1 MIERGGHGARTLSVA
16 AAFLVAL
23 AGGAARAQQR
33 LTPPPLPPGRPALPA
48 PAPAFAPR
56 PLALDLNKSQVIRLT
71 RPARDVLVA
80 NPAIADVLLR
90 SPDTAFV
97 IAKKVG
103 ETNVYFLD
111 AEGRQIDAVDI
122 NVAFDSVAVVQA
134 LKRALPAEQIE
145 VSTANQSI
153 VLTGAVAS
161 QQTADNAQ
169 QVARQFVTDDRAI
182 VNLLSVRDKNQVVL
196 RVRVTEMQR
205 TTLKELGIT
214 PGFPAPLSFSIGGI
228 GFTFAGT
235 PATFLQTPLYGVA
248 TGPGANPLATTATA
262 PSSSF
267 NALLQALESNG
278 LVKTLAEPTLAA
290 VSGETASFLVGGKF
304 PLPTVVGIGTT
315 AQVVPTFYPFGVQLT
330 FTPVV
335 LSSGLISLKIATSVS
350 ATSTPTN
357 VGGTSVPSL
366 TERGATTTVELPS
379 GGGIAIAGLL
389 QNDIQ
394 NTIQGLPGL
403 MDLPILGALFSSK
416 QFQHNETDL
425 VIAVSAY
432 LARPMDPNAIAYP
445 SDGFGP
451 ASDFNMYFLG
461 KLNASRLPPGTE
473 PPPPKSPFGF
483 ILE

>member
-1 MIERGGHGARTLSVA
+1 MTERPGR
-16 AAFLVAL
+16 
-23 AGGAARAQQR
+23 AARIFAPLLALLLALSCGPAGAQQR
-33 LTPPPLPPGRPALPA
+33 LTPPPLPPARPALPA
-48 PAPAFAPR
+48 PVLAPR
-56 PLALDLNKSQVIRLT
+56 PLALDLNKSQVVRLN

-80 NPAIADVLLR
+80 NPGIADVLLR

-111 AEGRQIDAVDI
+111 ADGRQIDAVDI
-122 NVAFDSVAVVQA
+122 NVAFDSAAVAQA
-134 LKRALPAEQIE
+134 LKRAIPAEQIE

-153 VLTGAVAS
+153 VLTGAVGS

-214 PGFPAPLSFSIGGI
+214 PGFPAPLNFTIGGL
-228 GFTFAGT
+228 GLTFAGT
-235 PATFLQTPLYGVA
+235 PATFLQAPLYGLA
-248 TGPGANPLATTATA
+248 TGPGSNPLATAATA

-304 PLPTVVGIGTT
+304 PLPTVVGIGTS

-366 TERGATTTVELPS
+366 TERGAT
-379 GGGIAIAGLL
+379 LL
-389 QNDIQ
+389 W
-394 NTIQGLPGL
+394 
-403 MDLPILGALFSSK
+403 
-416 QFQHNETDL
+416 
-425 VIAVSAY
+425 
-432 LARPMDPNAIAYP
+432 
-445 SDGFGP
+445 
-451 ASDFNMYFLG
+451 
-461 KLNASRLPPGTE
+461 
-473 PPPPKSPFGF
+473 
-483 ILE
+483 

>member
-1 MIERGGHGARTLSVA
+1 MTALIVGLVCGPA
-16 AAFLVAL
+16 A
-23 AGGAARAQQR
+23 AQQR
-33 LTPPPLPPGRPALPA
+33 PTPPPPLPPVRPAPPPA
-48 PAPAFAPR
+48 AAPR
-56 PLALDLNKSQVIRLT
+56 PLALDLNKSQVVRLN

-122 NVAFDSVAVVQA
+122 NVAFDSAAVAQA
-134 LKRALPAEQIE
+134 LRRALPAEQIE

-214 PGFPAPLSFSIGGI
+214 PGFPAPLNFSIGGL

-235 PATFLQTPLYGVA
+235 PATFLQAPLYGLA
-248 TGPGANPLATTATA
+248 TGPGASPLATTATA

-290 VSGETASFLVGGKF
+290 VSGETATFLVGGKF

-315 AQVVPTFYPFGVQLT
+315 AQVVPTYYPFGVQLT

-350 ATSTPTN
+350 ATGTPTN

-432 LARPMDPNAIAYP
+432 LARPVDPNAIAYP

-461 KLNASRLPPGTE
+461 RLNASRLPPGTQ
-473 PPPPKSPFGF
+473 PPLPKSPFGF

>member
-1 MIERGGHGARTLSVA
+1 M
-16 AAFLVAL
+16 
-23 AGGAARAQQR
+23 Q
-33 LTPPPLPPGRPALPA
+33 PA
-48 PAPAFAPR
+48 PVATPR
-56 PLALDLNKSQVIRLT
+56 PLALDLNKSQVLRLG

-90 SPDTAFV
+90 TADTAFV

-103 ETNVYFLD
+103 ETNVYFFD
-111 AEGRQIDAVDI
+111 AEGRQIEAVDV
-122 NVAFDSVAVVQA
+122 NVTFDSAAVVQA
-134 LKRALPAEQIE
+134 LRRAIPHEQIE

-153 VLTGAVAS
+153 VLSGSVAS

-169 QVARQFVTDDRAI
+169 QIARQFVTDDRAI
-182 VNLLSVRDKNQVVL
+182 INLLSVRDKNQVVL

-214 PGFPAPLSFSIGGI
+214 PGFPAPLNFNLAGI

-235 PATFLQTPLYGVA
+235 PTSFLQAPLYGLA
-248 TGPGANPLATTATA
+248 TGGNPLATTATA

-267 NALLQALESNG
+267 SALLQALESNG

-350 ATSTPTN
+350 ATGTPTN

-432 LARPMDPNAIAYP
+432 LARPVDPSQIAFP

-461 KLNASRLPPGTE
+461 RLNASRLPPGTK
-473 PPPPKSPFGF
+473 PPTPQSPLGF

>member
-1 MIERGGHGARTLSVA
+1 MTERLGR
-16 AAFLVAL
+16 
-23 AGGAARAQQR
+23 AARAFAILPALILGLACGSADAQQR
-33 LTPPPLPPGRPALPA
+33 PVRPPMPPVPPAQPA
-48 PAPAFAPR
+48 PGAAPR
-56 PLALDLNKSQVIRLT
+56 PLALDLNKSQVVRLN

-90 SPDTAFV
+90 TADTAFV
-97 IAKKVG
+97 IARKVG
-103 ETNVYFLD
+103 ETNVYFFD

-122 NVAFDSVAVVQA
+122 NVAFDSAAVVQA
-134 LKRALPAEQIE
+134 LKHAIPGEQID

-153 VLTGAVAS
+153 VLTGSVAS

-169 QVARQFVTDDRAI
+169 QVARQFVNDDRAI
-182 VNLLSVRDKNQVVL
+182 INLLAVRDKNQVVL

-214 PGFPAPLSFSIGGI
+214 PGFPSPLSFSLAGV
-228 GFTFAGT
+228 GFSFAGT
-235 PATFLQTPLYGVA
+235 PANFLQTPLFGLS
-248 TGPGANPLATTATA
+248 TGPGTVGGA
-262 PSSSF
+262 PAPPSNSF
-267 NALLQALESNG
+267 SALLQALELNG

-350 ATSTPTN
+350 ATGTPTN

-461 KLNASRLPPGTE
+461 RLNASRLPPGTE
-473 PPPPKSPFGF
+473 PPRPKSPFGF